1 MRPGARTVCVC
12 VIFAGSLA
20 ITPRAGA
27 WSELTHQQLS
37 ADALQSVKWLDR
49 YQSLKVTPFKA
60 MVQDVLGSSP
70 APGPEAFNFK
80 DAATRQQKRDAY
92 LQSTSS
98 IGDPS
103 VRKLARHLLLS
114 NQLKFDFPLGE
125 KGRTVSAR
133 EILTGYSGEP
143 DWGMDK
149 GLDVSRHQKLMGGT
163 DPKQTSSQG
172 FRHMSFLLGKM
183 GEAPKRA
190 QLFFDLGA
198 KAIEKGH
205 EYWGFRFTAMGLHYI
220 EDMGTPV
227 HTNML
232 PTLKYIRLKGMIR
245 PRGTDGKRHF
255 NKHLLGDLVK
265 GSAQINANY
274 HFLYEHAVD
283 KAYTAGDARAKTL
296 SAAVQGDGKK
306 PNLLQRL
313 FTPRSVASVAKR
325 RAWSRLSTPG
335 IARRAVR
342 YFTGKFRQPAAGAP
356 ESSVGS
362 VNAAIVKDTVATA
375 DRRMAGESQR
385 TYNRRISSRDG
396 MMRSTTRQFRKTG
409 VAVRQAM
416 GLLGKR
422 IGATR

>member
-1 MRPGARTVCVC
+1 MRPAARTVCVC
-12 VIFAGSLA
+12 VILAASLA
-20 ITPRAGA
+20 IIPRAGA

-49 YQSLKVTPFKA
+49 YQSLKVTPFQS
-60 MVQDVLGSSP
+60 MVQDVLGSA
-70 APGPEAFNFK
+70 APVGSGAFNFK
-80 DAATRQQKRDAY
+80 DSATRQQKRDAY

-98 IGDPS
+98 ISDPG

-114 NQLKFDFPLGE
+114 NQTTFDFALGE
-125 KGRTVSAR
+125 KGRAVSAR
-133 EILTGYSGEP
+133 EVLAGYSGEP

-149 GLDVSRHQKLMGGT
+149 GLDASRHQKLMGGT

-172 FRHMSFLLGKM
+172 FRHMSFLLGAM

-232 PTLKYIRLKGMIR
+232 PTLKYIRLRGMIR
-245 PRGTDGKRHF
+245 PRGADGKRHF
-255 NKHLLGDLVK
+255 NKQLLGDLVK

-283 KAYTAGDARAKTL
+283 KAYTAGDARANAL
-296 SAAVQGDGKK
+296 STAVKGEGKK

-313 FTPRSVASVAKR
+313 FAPRSVASVAKR

-335 IARRAVR
+335 IARKAIR
-342 YFTGKFRQPAAGAP
+342 YFTGTFRQPAATAP
-356 ESSVGS
+356 ENSVGS
-362 VNAAIVKDTVATA
+362 VNAAIVQDTVATV

-385 TYNRRISSRDG
+385 MYDRRLSSRDA
-396 MMRSTTRQFRKTG
+396 MMRSTTRQLRKTG
-409 VAVRQAM
+409 IAVRQAM
-416 GLLGKR
+416 GLLGQR